1 MSHRYVKGS
10 AVAIG
15 ACTWALAASL
25 TAPAVVFATPAN
37 LAQDKP
43 VTVSNAFATLPAK
56 NLTDSDKASRWSA
69 EQAPAQWAY
78 VDLEGEKTFDTFE
91 VTWENDAEHAVD
103 FNIYVSNSTSQD
115 GWGKPVKR
123 ITGNKERVSKVKLDS
138 LATGRYV
145 KLEITK
151 VSHYQNVSACDFTI
165 MNSADDDGSQQA
177 QDPAANVALKMTG
190 VSDSKEADTLGP
202 NNLFDGKVD
211 KRESRWS
218 SASASESACPTT
230 PH

>member
-145 KLEITK
+145 KLLVTK
-151 VSHYQNVSACDFTI
+151 VS
-165 MNSADDDGSQQA
+165 
-177 QDPAANVALKMTG
+177 K
-190 VSDSKEADTLGP
+190 
-202 NNLFDGKVD
+202 
-211 KRESRWS
+211 
-218 SASASESACPTT
+218 
-230 PH
+230 